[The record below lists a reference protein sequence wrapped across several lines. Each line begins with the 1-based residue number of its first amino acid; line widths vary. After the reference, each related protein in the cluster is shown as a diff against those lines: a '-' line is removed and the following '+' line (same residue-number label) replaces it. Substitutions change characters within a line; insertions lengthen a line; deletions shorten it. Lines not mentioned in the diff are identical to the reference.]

1 MPIMKKHTLLYLTLS
16 FLVSFPCTAQLRE
29 PLPVPDIPG
38 FRTLKCDFHMHTV
51 VSDGEVWPTTRVQE
65 AWRDGLDA
73 IAITDHSDYNPHKDD
88 IKADIARVYQL
99 AAPLAARLGIVLI
112 PAIEVAEKDI
122 HFNALFVKDPAALQG
137 KSLIEALE
145 KARAQDA
152 FVFWN
157 HPGWKQTAAWFPP
170 IAEAYDKKLFQGIE
184 LVNGQDFYPEAFP
197 WIEER
202 KLSILADSDAHQPLP
217 PAQPDTVRTITL
229 VFARTRDAAGIREA
243 LNERRTA
250 AWMGGQ
256 VWGRESDLRG
266 LWESGIKLDAPESG
280 IRPGGPPAGIRL
292 RNESSIPLKLL
303 LRKAPEWIRGFNGE
317 LQLPGR
323 SIMAGALVVAKNA
336 PVGKQQVELEME
348 VTNFHVAPGKNLVV
362 RLPLTIEIAP

>member
-1 MPIMKKHTLLYLTLS
+1 MKKQIRLYLTLT
-16 FLVSFPCTAQLRE
+16 FLVSLPCAAQLRE

-88 IKADIARVYQL
+88 IKPDISRVYQL
-99 AAPLAARLGIVLI
+99 AAPLAGRLGILLI

-122 HFNALFVKDPAALQG
+122 HFNALFVKDTAVLQG

-145 KARAQDA
+145 KARAQEA

-170 IAEAYDKKLFQGIE
+170 VAEAYDKKLFQGIE

-197 WIEER
+197 WIEEK
-202 KLSILADSDAHQPLP
+202 KLTILANSDAHQPLP
-217 PAQPDTVRTITL
+217 PPAPGTVRTITL
-229 VFARTRDAAGIREA
+229 VFAPTRDTAGIREA
-243 LNERRTA
+243 LNAGRTA

-256 VWGRESDLRG
+256 IWGRESDLRG
-266 LWESGIKLDAPESG
+266 LWENGVKLDAPASA
-280 IRPGGPPAGIRL
+280 IRPGGPPAGIRF
-292 RNESSIPLKLL
+292 RNESSIPLKIV
-303 LRKAPEWIRGFNGE
+303 LRKAPDWVRGFNRE
-317 LQLPGR
+317 VQLPGR
-323 SIMAGALVVAKNA
+323 SIMAGALSLTKNA
-336 PVGKQQVELEME
+336 PPGRQKVELELE
-348 VTNFHVAPGKNLVV
+348 VTNFHIAPGKNLIV
-362 RLPLTIEIAP
+362 RLPLTIEVAP